1 MKGKEYPDKYGAIWD
16 KYEIMCNKQLWFL
29 RAKASQAQVM
39 FFWDRTAQASQGE
52 ECGGYKGPGPQE
64 TQGLLD
70 TILERYPCFTKPN
83 WYQWPKPVA
92 GEERDI

>member
-1 MKGKEYPDKYGAIWD
+1 
-16 KYEIMCNKQLWFL
+16 
-29 RAKASQAQVM
+29 M

-83 WYQWPKPVA
+83 
-92 GEERDI
+92 